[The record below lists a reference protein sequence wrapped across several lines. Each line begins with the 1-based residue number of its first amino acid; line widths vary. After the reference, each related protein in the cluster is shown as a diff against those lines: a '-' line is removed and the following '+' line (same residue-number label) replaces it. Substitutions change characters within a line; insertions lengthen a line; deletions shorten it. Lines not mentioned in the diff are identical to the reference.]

1 MKDLKPFM
9 GPCAIIQKT
18 CENQTEAD
26 IENKMDPV
34 LQQQILNDIIEQE
47 KNIEKTAKN
56 TEQANSL
63 MEELKT
69 ATEKSSKDIENI
81 QKQFQAEIQARK
93 TADAENRSYA
103 TKWNIISAAIALLS
117 FAVAVVSLILQFAN

>member
-9 GPCAIIQKT
+9 GPYASIPKT